1 MKLKNSKMSE
11 KTGGSCAELENS
23 ARAAECRAAP
33 PESGALGVSKMC
45 SCRVV
50 RRGAHKGSALAVRP
64 PEVWLL
70 VC

>member
-1 MKLKNSKMSE
+1 
-11 KTGGSCAELENS
+11 
-23 ARAAECRAAP
+23 
-33 PESGALGVSKMC
+33 VSKMC

-64 PEVWLL
+64 PPEVWLL